1 MDMAD
6 IVTNVGSFV
15 TAVGNNPTLS
25 AVVILLIAASIG
37 GLAFA
42 TIKRFAKR

>member
-1 MDMAD
+1 MNMSD
-6 IVTNVGSFV
+6 IISNVGTFV
-15 TAVGNNPTLS
+15 EAVGSNSTLS

-42 TIKRFAKR
+42 TIKRFVRR

>member
-1 MDMAD
+1 MDMSA
-6 IVTNVGSFV
+6 IISSVGTFV
-15 TAVGNNPTLS
+15 TAVGANATLS

-42 TIKRFAKR
+42 TIKRFARR